1 MNRRGQLTTWKFLL
15 ELDSK
20 VVESCSTEEV
30 ANQIDSKEVATVC
43 AIPEE
48 DRKKETK

>member
-1 MNRRGQLTTWKFLL
+1 M
-15 ELDSK
+15 
-20 VVESCSTEEV
+20 ESCSTEEV

-48 DRKKETK
+48 DRKKETRLEIFSPEDF